1 MAEYKRIVILG
12 DPHLPGRLYQQKV
25 KVIEAINSW
34 NDVDLVVSVGDVCST
49 FGTAE
54 EYEAVKRFFAR
65 LEKPF
70 ISLIGNHD
78 NYYSDRGFISAS
90 KEERLQKFERF
101 RKTFNGQELYFSED
115 FGDWR
120 FYYLALDGIE
130 SGFYSAVS
138 AEQVDWFKS
147 ELKTYKDKKAAVF
160 CHAPLWTEE
169 VINLYPP
176 AINYIVQP
184 ARDFKK
190 IALDNPQIK
199 IWVSGHVHFGMI
211 KELVM
216 HSFNHYEQKVMNIV
230 NTDMDGFSVLSTNIH
245 PEYHERIWTRSLYF
259 YQDKVICKTY
269 DHNDQ
274 KELTELEMEIEA

>member
-12 DPHLPGRLYQQKV
+12 DPHLPGRLYQQKI
-25 KVIEAINSW
+25 KVIETINSW
-34 NDVDLVVSVGDVCST
+34 DDVDLVVSVGDVCST
-49 FGTAE
+49 CGTVQ
-54 EYEAVKRFFAR
+54 EYDAVKEFFAR
-65 LEKPF
+65 LKKPF

-78 NYYSDRGFISAS
+78 NYYSDQGFISAS

-101 RKTFNGQELYFSED
+101 QKAFNGQKLYFSEE

-120 FYYLALDGIE
+120 LYFLALDGIE

-138 AEQVDWFKS
+138 SEQVDWFKN
-147 ELKTYKDKKAAVF
+147 ELNTYKDKKAAVF
-160 CHAPLWTEE
+160 CHAPLWTEN
-169 VINLYPP
+169 VIDLYPP

-184 ARDFKK
+184 ACEFKK
-190 IALDNPQIK
+190 IALDNLQIK

-216 HSFNHYEQKVMNIV
+216 HPFNHYEQKVMNIV

-245 PEYHERIWTRSLYF
+245 PEYHDRIWTRSLYF
-259 YQDKVICKTY
+259 YKDKVLCKTY

-274 KELTELEMEIEA
+274 KELPELDMEIF

>member
-12 DPHLPGRLYQQKV
+12 DPHLPGRLYQQKI
-25 KVIEAINSW
+25 KVIETINSW
-34 NDVDLVVSVGDVCST
+34 DDVDLVVSVGDVCST
-49 FGTAE
+49 CGTVQ
-54 EYEAVKRFFAR
+54 EYDAVKEFFAR
-65 LEKPF
+65 FKKPF

-78 NYYSDRGFISAS
+78 NYYSDKGFISAS
-90 KEERLQKFERF
+90 KEERLQKFKRF
-101 RKTFNGQELYFSED
+101 QKAFNGQKLYFSEE

-120 FYYLALDGIE
+120 LYFLALDGIE

-138 AEQVDWFKS
+138 PEQVDWFKN
-147 ELKTYKDKKAAVF
+147 ELNTYKDKKAAVF
-160 CHAPLWTEE
+160 CHAPLWTEN
-169 VINLYPP
+169 VIDLYPP

-184 ARDFKK
+184 AREFKK

-216 HSFNHYEQKVMNIV
+216 HPFNHYEQKVMNIV

-245 PEYHERIWTRSLYF
+245 PEYHDQIWTRSLYF
-259 YQDKVICKTY
+259 YKDKVLCKTY

-274 KELTELEMEIEA
+274 KELPELDMEIF